1 MPYLSY
7 KSLMLFLF
15 LILLFCFSSP
25 FISRPSHADEVD
37 DLIAEIQKRIDQ
49 KGLHWT
55 AGRSWTSE
63 LSIEEAKK
71 LLGFNPPEGYDE
83 WFEEQPKLTATPGM
97 VFPPVFDWR
106 DSNVVTAVKSQG
118 GCGSCWDF
126 AATGAFE
133 AAVKKHDG
141 IEYDLSEQQVLSCNL
156 YEAGCGGG
164 WAEPV
169 YELFQRY
176 GAVSESCMPYAAN
189 HNVPC
194 TQEECEVVAKLKD
207 WVYVDDDVN
216 AIKTALLAGPVYS
229 AFSVYADFYYGY
241 YDGCYEYDGVSE
253 YLGGHAIVVV
263 GWADTSCGGEGA
275 WICKNSWGEGW
286 AGLDGYFYIK
296 WGSAGIGRSTVLP
309 LYPPDSVKL
318 VYEDRSAWES
328 AGNGDDHFNPGE
340 TVTISVD
347 LKNVQ
352 SDTATG
358 VQATLST
365 TFPGISIT
373 QATATFPDIGL
384 YQIVTSNSPH
394 FSIEIDSTVE
404 EGQRVDFDL
413 TVSCDQGT
421 FAGSLY
427 IFLGEFVPAFFDDME
442 GDDNGWTHGYIELE
456 DDWEHG
462 VPVAGSRTD
471 PTYAYSGE
479 KVWGNDLD
487 GRYPNEVHNY
497 LLSPVINCKRFEK
510 TRLWFYR
517 WLAVEKSIYDTA
529 AIYVNDNLVWVNDP
543 DWDHMDFKWHLHDL
557 DISAYADSAE
567 SVQVKFELISDQG
580 LHLGGWS
587 IDDFSIVGI
596 LKFLPGDVNNDT
608 EIGITD
614 IVYLINYVLSSGP
627 APTPLDAGDTN
638 CDGEVNLA
646 DVVYL
651 INYVLKSGPEPCP
664 P

>member
-1 MPYLSY
+1 MRDFSLRSLSVP
-7 KSLMLFLF
+7 
-15 LILLFCFSSP
+15 LILVLLLGLCSTLVASFAL
-25 FISRPSHADEVD
+25 ADEVD
-37 DLIAEIQKRIDQ
+37 DRIAETQRTIDLS
-49 KGLHWT
+49 GRNWI
-55 AGRSWTSE
+55 AGRNWTSE
-63 LSIEEAKK
+63 LSPQEFSR
-71 LLGFNPPEGYDE
+71 LCGFNPPEGYDE
-83 WFEEQPKLTATPGM
+83 WFDEQPKFTAPPDM
-97 VFPPVFDWR
+97 VFPPIFDWR
-106 DSNVVTAVKSQG
+106 DSSVVTAVKNQG
-118 GCGSCWDF
+118 NCGSCWDF

-133 AAVKKHDG
+133 AAIKKHDG

-176 GAVSESCMPYAAN
+176 GAVLESCMPYTAN
-189 HNVPC
+189 DNVPC
-194 TQEECEVVAKLKD
+194 TQEECEVAAKLKEWEYID
-207 WVYVDDDVN
+207 TSVTS
-216 AIKTALLAGPVYS
+216 IKAAVLENPVYS
-229 AFSVYADFYYGY
+229 GFSVWSDFSDYES
-241 YDGCYEYDGVSE
+241 GCYEHTTGYYRGE
-253 YLGGHAIVVV
+253 HAIVIV
-263 GWADTSCGGEGA
+263 GWDDTSCAGEGA

-286 AGLDGYFYIK
+286 GGLGGFFYIK
-296 WGSAGIGRSTVLP
+296 FGDCGIGRSTVRP
-309 LYPPDSVKL
+309 IYPPDPVEI
-318 VYEDRSAWES
+318 VYEDHSAWES

-340 TVTISVD
+340 TIGLSVD

-352 SDTATG
+352 TDTATG
-358 VQATLST
+358 VQATIST
-365 TFPGISIT
+365 SFPGINIT
-373 QATATFPDIGL
+373 QATATFPDIAL
-384 YQIVTSNSPH
+384 HQIVTSNSPH

-413 TVSCDQGT
+413 TITCDQGT
-421 FAGSLY
+421 FDGTLY
-427 IFLGEFVPAFFDDME
+427 IFVGEFVAAFFDDME
-442 GDDNGWTHGYIELE
+442 GDDNGWTHDYIELE

-462 VPVAGSRTD
+462 SPVEGSLTD
-471 PTYAYSGE
+471 PTDAYSGDS
-479 KVWGNDLD
+479 VWANDLD
-487 GRYPNEVHNY
+487 GNYPNEVHNY
-497 LLSPVINCKRFEK
+497 LLSPVISCKRFEK
-510 TRLWFYR
+510 TRLWFHR

-529 AIYVNDNLVWVNDP
+529 AIYVNDSLIWVNDTLY
-543 DWDHMDFKWHLHDL
+543 DHLDFKWHHHDL

-627 APTPLDAGDTN
+627 PPTPLDAGDTN

-651 INYVLKSGPEPCP
+651 INYVLKSGPEPCTP
-664 P
+664 